1 LRKEKEKV
9 QEKKEE
15 RKNKSNNYYFLSKNT
30 PLKFTL
36 TSVLRIAYCVLRK
49 EKEKKIKDSALSTK
63 ESIVLSLRGAKRR
76 SNPKKYNILY
86 LT

>member
-30 PLKFTL
+30 PLKFAL
-36 TSVLRIAYCVLRK
+36 TTKNSIESFLRAPHRQIR
-49 EKEKKIKDSALSTK
+49 
-63 ESIVLSLRGAKRR
+63 KRR
-76 SNPKKYNILY
+76 KDGKITFTLILKNDK
-86 LT
+86 L